1 MDPIA
6 LTRDLVQIDSPTGEE
21 GAVGEFLARALE
33 KLGFKVQRQ
42 EVTPRRWNLLAVR
55 ENPVVV
61 LSTHMDTVPPN
72 LPFREDATHLHGR
85 GTADAKGIAAA
96 QIAAAE
102 SLAARGERRVGLLF
116 LVGEE
121 YGSDGARAADSLE
134 PKGRFMINGEPTENR
149 LALGHKGSL
158 YVKLTAKG
166 RAAHSAYPEEGSSAI
181 ERMLAVLDKVR
192 SIPLPVDDVLG
203 PGTLNVGTI
212 KGGVRPN
219 VIPDHCEAELLF
231 RTVRDTTGLH
241 AAVTAAA
248 GANVSADF
256 GVELPSIRLRPLPGF
271 ETSVVRFGTDLPFLT
286 SWGEGFLMGPGS
298 IKVAHTVDERVAKQD
313 LLDGAALYERLAGG
327 LIAGAIR

>member
-1 MDPIA
+1 
-6 LTRDLVQIDSPTGEE
+6 
-21 GAVGEFLARALE
+21 VGEFLAGALE
-33 KLGFKVQRQ
+33 KLGYQVRRQ
-42 EVTPRRWNLLAVR
+42 EVTPRRWNLLALR
-55 ENPVVV
+55 EKPIVV

-102 SLAARGERRVGLLF
+102 ALASRGERRVALLF

-121 YGSDGARAADSLE
+121 FGSDGARAAESLE

-158 YVKLTAKG
+158 YVKLTARG

-181 ERMLAVLDKVR
+181 ERMLAALDR
-192 SIPLPVDDVLG
+192 IRRIPLPVDEVLG

-231 RTVRDTTGLH
+231 RTVRDTPELR
-241 AAVTAAA
+241 AAVSGALGSNVTAE
-248 GANVSADF
+248 F
-256 GVELPSIRLRPLPGF
+256 GLEVKSVRLRPLPGF

-286 SWGEGFLMGPGS
+286 AWGEGFLLGPGS
-298 IKVAHTVDERVAKQD
+298 IKVAHTVDERIAKQE
-313 LLDGAALYERLAGG
+313 LLQGVSLYERLASSLITGG
-327 LIAGAIR
+327 AR

>member
-6 LTRDLVQIDSPTGEE
+6 LTRELVQIDSPTGQE
-21 GAVGEFLARALE
+21 GPVGEFLARALE
-33 KLGFKVQRQ
+33 KLGYQVKRQ
-42 EVTPRRWNLLAVR
+42 EVTPGRWNVLAMR
-55 ENPVVV
+55 DRPVVF

-96 QIAAAE
+96 QIAATE
-102 SLAARGERRVGLLF
+102 SLAAKGERRVGLLF

-158 YVKLTAKG
+158 YIKLTAKG
-166 RAAHSAYPEEGSSAI
+166 RAAHSAYPEEGDSAI
-181 ERMLAVLDKVR
+181 DRMFGVIEAIRK
-192 SIPLPVDDVLG
+192 IPLPVDEVLG

-219 VIPDHCEAELLF
+219 VIPEHCEAELLF
-231 RTVRDTTGLH
+231 RTVRDTTELRK
-241 AAVTAAA
+241 AVTAAA
-248 GANVSADF
+248 KGVTAAF

-271 ETSVVRFGTDLPFLT
+271 ETLLVRFGTDLPFLT

-298 IKVAHTVDERVAKQD
+298 IKVAHTVDEKVEKQELLNGAK
-313 LLDGAALYERLAGG
+313 LYERLASG
-327 LIAGAIR
+327 LLAGEIK